1 MKTDVGSLGFATNR
15 KERVMLNLNLYR
27 IGLFKLV
34 IIFGLLI
41 TFGCSGGGGGG
52 GDDDTEVSADQFPFE
67 ELQAPI
73 NSGSFLYSFLN
84 DDGYYYNFYGERDD
98 RNVPQLINKLVL
110 AKDMDSDR
118 SALFLQIEFD
128 EHQRPIKVIL
138 PDAQG
143 MIEIEY
149 INDVTAE
156 VTTTG
161 PDGTQETVTVDHPF
175 QLPTQAPLEA
185 SRGVISDA
193 VCDQITHS
201 WLDKSIQIHGDIEG
215 CEGGPQPNVEI
226 VGGTPPKSYFADL
239 SPINVFG
246 EDTSSWLYSVSIDT
260 EIPVEFDTWVK
271 YCECNIAANI
281 VLTAT
286 GGNEVL
292 DVAIAAGEG
301 LGNFIKDI
309 QNESVVNT
317 TKNTLGAVID
327 ALTTGGTAETLGQL
341 VDFGA
346 SGGTLPCT
354 RERYDLSI
362 NTIENE
368 YKAYCDFGSDNTKLE
383 VFDPLTGEGPD
394 FDWSGQCSD
403 NGVERQWYVFKL
415 SGVGYH
421 KTFGVEAAKVTGYEY
436 QALWLLPSE
445 VDGIVGTNFDNTTAC
460 ENGPW
465 AGPVLA
471 PAIWE
476 SGSMVKTAGPLD
488 SFDDL
493 EPYRCPVPNWVYNNP
508 ICDQWAFEY
517 SEDFYND
524 INSLCG
530 N

>member
-1 MKTDVGSLGFATNR
+1 MKFTGI
-15 KERVMLNLNLYR
+15 NLYFR
-27 IGLFKLV
+27 ALV
-34 IIFGLLI
+34 ILLFLI
-41 TFGCSGGGGGG
+41 PLIISGCSGGGGGG
-52 GDDDTEVSADQFPFE
+52 DDDNEVSADQFPFE

-98 RNVPQLINKLVL
+98 RNVPQIINKLIL

-149 INDVTAE
+149 NNDVTAE

-201 WLDKSIQIHGDIEG
+201 WVDKSIQIHGNIEG

-239 SPINVFG
+239 LPINVFG
-246 EDTSSWLYSVSIDT
+246 EDTSIWLYSVSIDT

-281 VLTAT
+281 LLTAS
-286 GGNEVL
+286 GSNVVL
-292 DVAIAAGEG
+292 DVAITAGEG

-317 TKNTLGAVID
+317 TKNTLGAVVD
-327 ALTTGGTAETLGQL
+327 ALTTGGTAETLGHL
-341 VDFGA
+341 VDFAA

-354 RERYDLSI
+354 RERYDLEI
-362 NTIENE
+362 NTIEND
-368 YKAYCDFGSDNTKLE
+368 YDAYCDFGSDSTKHE

-394 FDWSGQCSD
+394 FDWSSRCGD
-403 NGVERQWYVFKL
+403 NGDEDDYVVWYMDNVRCWDAPRVYASHRDTFDLEEDTCDIPGGGINCDIKVEKVEMQGGFTSL
-415 SGVGYH
+415 
-421 KTFGVEAAKVTGYEY
+421 EAA
-436 QALWLLPSE
+436 QNWFCPQ
-445 VDGIVGTNFDNTTAC
+445 ITAEWYHYWC
-460 ENGPW
+460 NDRGPRVEI
-465 AGPVLA
+465 G
-471 PAIWE
+471 
-476 SGSMVKTAGPLD
+476 GG
-488 SFDDL
+488 DL
-493 EPYRCPVPNWVYNNP
+493 YTLQIPCDLTDVPYLYP
-508 ICDQWAFEY
+508 
-517 SEDFYND
+517 
-524 INSLCG
+524 
-530 N
+530 